1 MSRVAWMARAL
12 SRQPS
17 FITDMVVL
25 IAILLAGT
33 LLWTLAYQVPRRLDL
48 AIGGDNVTHR
58 RWDEAPFLR
67 NFNAPE
73 PASANPRVEWWT
85 LSPGFAYRWT
95 QDDSTIDIPGLG
107 SGRWLLTVRAGSG
120 RPENAAAVSSWQ
132 VNAREPVP
140 IVIVAGD
147 RYYHLPVEASATGD
161 LTLRMRTDPHV
172 TAADPRNLGFV
183 LREVQLTPLNSGLR
197 PPASAQIAWLAL
209 TVALI
214 YAMLRWMYIARP
226 WAVLIASASVLVS
239 ASLLATYPFILTVFT
254 PTLAALAAGCAAI
267 VLVCRVG
274 FWAMSRGS
282 ADNQSRLRI
291 AHSQF
296 AILALVVLA
305 FALRLGGMLNPYA
318 RFSDHVFNANNLFKV
333 SLGIVHLTAGLPE
346 EAGGGDAPYPPGMYL
361 LQLPAQLFFP
371 ANTAARV
378 LLVQSS
384 VALLDSLVA
393 ALIWWLLRRV
403 GLGRR
408 AALFGAALYLLPP
421 PLLESFSV
429 GEYANIGGQFLA
441 LPALALLAL
450 KQAERGTTD
459 GQENKQWFWYW
470 LPLLCI
476 GLLGHLGVTMSL
488 ISLLGSVWLVGMGSA
503 VTQRRAMRTTPP
515 LFAPGRIA
523 LGGAGAL
530 LAVVLIYYSAPPY
543 LAILGERLAAE
554 ATITA
559 ANNSSAQAVL
569 ADQILSF
576 LGLMRPEG
584 RAPLPTL
591 LVCSYLVGLALLWS
605 RRPQSDEQYR
615 LGALLTAWGLGV
627 LLLQAFL
634 LVFIARQGV
643 RWPHFIYPA
652 LCLGAGPAL
661 AMLWRRGG
669 SGKLVVG
676 AVLAAVLIFGLD
688 FWIVQIRDYHP

>member
-1 MSRVAWMARAL
+1 
-12 SRQPS
+12 
-17 FITDMVVL
+17 VL
-25 IAILLAGT
+25 IAL
-33 LLWTLAYQVPRRLDL
+33 
-48 AIGGDNVTHR
+48 
-58 RWDEAPFLR
+58 
-67 NFNAPE
+67 
-73 PASANPRVEWWT
+73 
-85 LSPGFAYRWT
+85 
-95 QDDSTIDIPGLG
+95 
-107 SGRWLLTVRAGSG
+107 
-120 RPENAAAVSSWQ
+120 
-132 VNAREPVP
+132 
-140 IVIVAGD
+140 
-147 RYYHLPVEASATGD
+147 
-161 LTLRMRTDPHV
+161 
-172 TAADPRNLGFV
+172 
-183 LREVQLTPLNSGLR
+183 
-197 PPASAQIAWLAL
+197 
-209 TVALI
+209 
-214 YAMLRWMYIARP
+214 
-226 WAVLIASASVLVS
+226 ASVLVS
-239 ASLLATYPFILTVFT
+239 ASLLATYPFALTVFT
-254 PTLAALAAGCAAI
+254 PTLAALAASCATI

-274 FWAMSRGS
+274 FWAMARG
-282 ADNQSRLRI
+282 AANDQTPLRI
-291 AHSQF
+291 SHRQF
-296 AILALVVLA
+296 AIIALVVLA

-346 EAGGGDAPYPPGMYL
+346 EAGGGNAPYPPGMYL

-371 ANTAARV
+371 ANTAVRV

-384 VALLDSLVA
+384 VAFLDSLIA
-393 ALIWWLLRRV
+393 ALIWLLLRRA
-403 GLGRR
+403 GLGQR

-450 KQAERGTTD
+450 SQPAREMTD
-459 GQENKQWFWYW
+459 GQASRQWFWYW

-488 ISLLGSVWLVGMGSA
+488 LSLLGCVWLVGLGSA
-503 VTQRRAMRTTPP
+503 VTQWRKARTTPP
-515 LFAPGRIA
+515 RFAPGLIA

-543 LAILGERLAAE
+543 LAILGERLTAE
-554 ATITA
+554 TTVTA
-559 ANNSSAQAVL
+559 ADNSSAQAVL
-569 ADQILSF
+569 ADQVLSF

-591 LVCSYLVGLALLWS
+591 LVCSCLVGLALLWS
-605 RRPQSDEQYR
+605 RRRQSDEQYR
-615 LGALLTAWGLGV
+615 LGTLLTAWGLGI

-634 LVFIARQGV
+634 LVFVASQGV

-669 SGKLVVG
+669 SGRFVVG
-676 AVLAAVLIFGLD
+676 AVLAAVLTFGLD